1 MYFFLYLSYWFKIS
15 MTDETHRCLEVNR
28 VKSMISFFFRWFPD
42 NLSFEDLKLPE
53 IYDQYNYHTLVL
65 GRKGGAVFKEVL
77 VAKKVLVAK
86 IARGNTPEAIYG
98 ELASEFDLNRRG
110 HIL

>member
-1 MYFFLYLSYWFKIS
+1 
-15 MTDETHRCLEVNR
+15 MTDETHGCLEVNR
-28 VKSMISFFFRWFPD
+28 VKRIISFFFRWFLD

-77 VAKKVLVAK
+77 VAKKGSCGQNCSGK
-86 IARGNTPEAIYG
+86 YARGNMW
-98 ELASEFDLNRRG
+98 
-110 HIL
+110 